1 MYVRVSDA
9 SKHYNL
15 SINTIRK
22 YVDNGLLESKR
33 TEGGHRLVRIDKQPI
48 VSELEDTHTGKSYVY
63 VRVSSYKQRDDLERQ
78 RAFMSEK
85 FPEHKIITDIGSG
98 LNWKRKG
105 LRFLLEQSKLGN
117 VQQVVVSNRDRLCR
131 FGFELLEWL
140 FESNETE
147 LVVLEQTTLEPDKT
161 FVQDI
166 LAIIHVFS
174 CRQNGKRRYKTT
186 VSSKEDKVTI
196 DISTK
201 TGI

>member
-1 MYVRVSDA
+1 
-9 SKHYNL
+9 
-15 SINTIRK
+15 
-22 YVDNGLLESKR
+22 
-33 TEGGHRLVRIDKQPI
+33 
-48 VSELEDTHTGKSYVY
+48 
-63 VRVSSYKQRDDLERQ
+63 
-78 RAFMSEK
+78 MSEK